1 MEATE
6 RKQSNGSSLGDLVAR
21 HRGKGLLVA
30 RALPVLCLVAAL
42 FGAPPAGAGIVA
54 QVDNGAQRM
63 RVIVDGQL
71 AYTWP
76 VSTARKGYQTPAG
89 RYRVQRMERMWYS
102 RKYDMSPMPN
112 ALFFHGGYAIHGT
125 YSVAQLGR
133 PASHG
138 CVRLSPANAG
148 LLFNLVREHGGARV
162 EVVNGARTP
171 SVAARMDPTRQRTGR
186 VVRDRAPVW
195 YSEELDGPIYSQPQ
209 PLFEFLDE

>member
-1 MEATE
+1 MENSE
-6 RKQSNGSSLGDLVAR
+6 RRTSESLSRAGVTTRRWGHGKLVA
-21 HRGKGLLVA
+21 G
-30 RALPVLCLVAAL
+30 ALPVLCLVAAL
-42 FGAPPAGAGIVA
+42 LGAPPARAGIVA

-63 RVIVDGQL
+63 RVMVDGQL

-102 RKYDMSPMPN
+102 RKYEMSPMPN

-125 YSVAQLGR
+125 SSVAQLGR

-148 LLFNLVREHGGARV
+148 LLFNLVRERGGARV
-162 EVVNGARTP
+162 EVTNGSGPR
-171 SVAARMDPTRQRTGR
+171 SVAARMDPSRRPTAR
-186 VVRDRAPVW
+186 VVRDRPPIW
-195 YSEELDGPIYSQPQ
+195 YADELDGPIYRQ
-209 PLFEFLDE
+209 PLFDFLDD